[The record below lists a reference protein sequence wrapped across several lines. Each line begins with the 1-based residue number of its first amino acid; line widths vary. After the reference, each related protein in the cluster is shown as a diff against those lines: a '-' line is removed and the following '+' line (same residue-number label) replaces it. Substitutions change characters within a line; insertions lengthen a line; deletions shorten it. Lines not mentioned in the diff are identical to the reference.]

1 MRLDRLKRSALLNLS
16 LKVQNQAPCQA
27 TGAGAMCTRDP
38 SLSAGAEQ
46 ACDRAAGDTLRQCSS
61 LAPSNTQALRELR
74 ELWND
79 INNLAPALALTRHA
93 VTTRLE
99 PHGKSTLA
107 GKSPSLH
114 SPPDHSLA
122 GKSPSLHSPPDHF
135 RRTRGYELH
144 GYGRLTTVPETYVK
158 LSHAKQTEQGG
169 AHEVTEKQKHTGTRT
184 KARAPQTPASS
195 SSLANFPSA
204 PSSWASG
211 RSTEPSFSPAATSR
225 ASGRITEP
233 SSKLVARRASRTA
246 SAKHSRTTVTPPN
259 PRSKASAPRTVSAPS
274 STQAGQLEKA
284 RRAAR
289 ERETTMQTRNAPAKA
304 PRDEYARNCAGHHHV
319 QIPDGIQDDER
330 ESHAEMVTESDNL
343 LFWRLFVRT
352 MITFLSVFVVLP
364 IIFDSSS

>member
-1 MRLDRLKRSALLNLS
+1 
-16 LKVQNQAPCQA
+16 
-27 TGAGAMCTRDP
+27 MCTRDP

-99 PHGKSTLA
+99 PHGKSA
-107 GKSPSLH
+107 
-114 SPPDHSLA
+114 LA

-144 GYGRLTTVPETYVK
+144 GYGELTSVPETYVK

-169 AHEVTEKQKHTGTRT
+169 AHQVTEKQKHTGTRT

-225 ASGRITEP
+225 ASSTEP

-246 SAKHSRTTVTPPN
+246 SGKHSRTTVTLPS
-259 PRSKASAPRTVSAPS
+259 PRSMASAPRTVSAPS

-319 QIPDGIQDDER
+319 QIPDGIREDER
-330 ESHAEMVTESDNL
+330 ESHAEMVTESDTL
-343 LFWRLFVRT
+343 LFWGLFVT